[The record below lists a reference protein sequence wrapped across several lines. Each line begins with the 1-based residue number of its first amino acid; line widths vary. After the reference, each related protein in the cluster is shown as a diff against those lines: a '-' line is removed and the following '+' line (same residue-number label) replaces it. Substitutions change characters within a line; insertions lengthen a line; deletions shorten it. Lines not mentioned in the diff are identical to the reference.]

1 MTDSSRRQF
10 LLRTITSCGAGALML
25 SACGCQ
31 LFQHQLSD
39 MTSRTSLL
47 PQIPP
52 SRNAVQLEVIIIER
66 PQGDPLLEKS
76 LWKEVDQ
83 IGALDP
89 DVRDILQKNGF
100 KVGVTASDPP
110 EALQTMVQQAIE
122 KNKRQITHGQQAPS
136 SLQKVALLEGTS
148 SDLQT
153 SNFFSTCQVTIQK
166 KTGDVKKKTFENA
179 RCLFRVEAHRLQ
191 EGWVTLQFIP
201 EIQHGAK
208 QLRHTAGKRN
218 WKLTTSQAKYSL
230 YEQQFEITLNMGEM
244 AMISSQGESPNS
256 LGQQFFSETKEDK
269 EAVQRLLV
277 VRLVSIATAQGVKT
291 E

>member
-10 LLRTITSCGAGALML
+10 LLRAITSCGAGALVL
-25 SACGCQ
+25 STYGCR
-31 LFQHQLSD
+31 LFQQD
-39 MTSRTSLL
+39 MTNGKSLL
-47 PQIPP
+47 SQNPP
-52 SRNAVQLEVIIIER
+52 SLNAVQLEVIIIER

-122 KNKRQITHGQQAPS
+122 KNKRERIQRQGQQAPS
-136 SLQKVALLEGTS
+136 SSQKVTLLEGTS

-153 SNFFSTCQVTIQK
+153 SDFFSTCQVNIQK
-166 KTGDVKKKTFENA
+166 KTGLVKQKIFENA

-201 EIQHGAK
+201 EIQHGTK
-208 QLRHTAGKRN
+208 QLRHTAGNRN

-244 AMISSQGESPNS
+244 AMISSQGESSNS
-256 LGQQFFSETKEDK
+256 LGQQFFSEAKEDK

-277 VRLVSIATAQGVKT
+277 VRLVDIATTQGVKT